1 MCIPQPFFSP
11 AKESFVASPS
21 PLPSK
26 QRNRIA
32 STEFQQWL
40 KGRTGKNFK
49 KKKILHQKY
58 ICPVFFKVLNGSV
71 TKRGKWFRRIKN

>member
-49 KKKILHQKY
+49 KKDF
-58 ICPVFFKVLNGSV
+58 C
-71 TKRGKWFRRIKN
+71 IKNTYVQFSLKY